1 MVARLVA
8 ILHEKVNFDD
18 NLSRQGSPRAVRDPV
33 LGAALAGWAG
43 KLLIACAAP
52 LASIH
57 RSIRG
62 VSGACQRERC
72 PLNWDDGSV

>member
-18 NLSRQGSPRAVRDPV
+18 NLSGQGSPRAVRDPV

-52 LASIH
+52 LAC
-57 RSIRG
+57 RSRDRS
-62 VSGACQRERC
+62 SGT
-72 PLNWDDGSV
+72 NGTGSCSATSDR